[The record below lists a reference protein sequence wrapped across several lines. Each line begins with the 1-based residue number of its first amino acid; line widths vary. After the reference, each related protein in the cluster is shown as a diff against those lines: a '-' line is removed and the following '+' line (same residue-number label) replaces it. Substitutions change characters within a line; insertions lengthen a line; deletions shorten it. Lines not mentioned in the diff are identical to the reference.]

1 MNLLIGFFT
10 VLLILVSLFM
20 VLIILMQRPRSDS
33 GLGAAL
39 GGGGAADAAFGADT
53 ANVLSRGTIYCAIF
67 FFLASFGLYLGQMYL
82 NHREVDRSRA
92 LPELRAV
99 GEPAAAAPVV
109 TDQAATETAT
119 EETSSEPQAATEEP
133 QPTAGGTQAET
144 APATTPAAPEASE
157 TEAVAPVPA
166 PAP

>member
-1 MNLLIGFFT
+1 MSLLIGFFT

-39 GGGGAADAAFGADT
+39 GGGGAADAAFGTET

-82 NHREVDRSRA
+82 NHSGVDRTRA

-99 GEPAAAAPVV
+99 GEPAGMAPVV
-109 TDQAATETAT
+109 TGEAATETAT
-119 EETSSEPQAATEEP
+119 EETSSEPQAAAEES
-133 QPTAGGTQAET
+133 QPTAGET
-144 APATTPAAPEASE
+144 SADAAPEAPVAPAETE
-157 TEAVAPVPA
+157 TEAVVPTADPA
-166 PAP
+166 P